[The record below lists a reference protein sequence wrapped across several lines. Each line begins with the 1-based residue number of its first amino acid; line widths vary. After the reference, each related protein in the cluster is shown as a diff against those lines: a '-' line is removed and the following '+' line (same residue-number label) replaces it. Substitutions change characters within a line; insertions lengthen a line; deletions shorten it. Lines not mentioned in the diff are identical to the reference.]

1 MTFVKNF
8 QKHIQKP
15 CKIRIYYTFLILFST
30 GGNPINFVPNVHTNA
45 TIHTTSGYNL
55 PTATYADYTSQPMS
69 ATNEWNR
76 TSLASSQGPP
86 GYPSAIGMSFF

>member
-1 MTFVKNF
+1 M
-8 QKHIQKP
+8 
-15 CKIRIYYTFLILFST
+15 FST